1 MHAAEAV
8 SSPLSIISPG
18 DVGGGGGVTDRA
30 TRGACSAGSGMVRCT
45 TSLGLRP
52 SHDAP
57 ITVSDLCGV
66 EPLRDGQA
74 HHTSHFRQSRARAR
88 CSAARTSSPARCR
101 IQYWLG
107 TRSIMPLARV
117 RGNNP
122 TSCWGAGPKH
132 VPPYS
137 CMRPWDDTSHS
148 AECRWRATS
157 AEQRAEHIGRNP
169 ERPAQEDEARPS
181 NDHRGKGDSKDATA
195 VSTLGGQSQQCTNL
209 PPAARL

>member
-1 MHAAEAV
+1 MDAAEKQCRPPSPRRRWRCDR
-8 SSPLSIISPG
+8 SSYKRSLFSRIRDSQMHYLTGPETIVRRTHHRLGFVWSRTTPGWASP
-18 DVGGGGGVTDRA
+18 
-30 TRGACSAGSGMVRCT
+30 S
-45 TSLGLRP
+45 
-52 SHDAP
+52 
-57 ITVSDLCGV
+57 
-66 EPLRDGQA
+66 
-74 HHTSHFRQSRARAR
+74 SHFRQSRARAR

-137 CMRPWDDTSHS
+137 CMRPWDDTSQS